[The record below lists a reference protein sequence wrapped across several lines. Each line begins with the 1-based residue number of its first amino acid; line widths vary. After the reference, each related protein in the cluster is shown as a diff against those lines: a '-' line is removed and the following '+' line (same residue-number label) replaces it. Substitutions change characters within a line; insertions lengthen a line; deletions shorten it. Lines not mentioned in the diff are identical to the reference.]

1 MAIED
6 IMPLFL
12 KLFAQSWRLCFLVVF
27 ACMSLSFLFLIM
39 MEPFLKKLDENTEP
53 KTDEIFKR

>member
-1 MAIED
+1 MTIGD

-12 KLFAQSWRLCFLVVF
+12 RIFAQSWGLCFLVVF

-39 MEPFLKKLDENTEP
+39 MKLFLKKLGDNAEP
-53 KTDEIFKR
+53 KTNEIFKR

>member
-1 MAIED
+1 MTIGD

-12 KLFAQSWRLCFLVVF
+12 KIFAQSWGLCFLVVF

-39 MEPFLKKLDENTEP
+39 MKSVFRKLDKNT
-53 KTDEIFKR
+53 

>member
-1 MAIED
+1 MTIGD

-12 KLFAQSWRLCFLVVF
+12 RIFAQSWGLCFLVVF

-39 MEPFLKKLDENTEP
+39 MKSVFRKLDKNTEQKID
-53 KTDEIFKR
+53 KTCRG